1 MASSTAFDLLVIGGG
16 SGGVS
21 CADRAA
27 SRGARVAV
35 IEEGRLGG
43 TCVNVGCIPKK
54 IMYNTSYLAEAVEY
68 AREYG
73 FNIKQEGRPSLD
85 YAALKKKRDAYITW
99 LNGAYEDSL
108 REEKIALIRGRGR
121 FTGPRTVEV
130 NGIEYTGE
138 RIVIAV
144 GGLPSPVNIPGGEL
158 AINSDDF
165 FALDKLPAK
174 VAVVGAGYIA
184 VELAGVLNGLGS
196 ETHLFIRYDS
206 ALRKFDTIIQEHAM
220 DELEQNGVTVHR
232 HSIVSRLSK
241 EPTGTIAVHV
251 GSQSA
256 PLSGFDH
263 VLYAI
268 GRVPNT
274 HALGL
279 DTCGVQVD
287 AAGYIRTD
295 EFEKTNVDRIFAI
308 GDVNGKI
315 ELTPV
320 AVAAGRRLAD
330 RLYGGPGFRDSHL
343 DYTNVP
349 TVVFNHPPIGTVG
362 ITEDEARAK
371 ASAEHPVKV
380 YSTAFPNM
388 FYSMCEREHKPQT
401 AMKIVCLG
409 KDERVV
415 GVHMIGRACDEII
428 QGFAVAV
435 KMGARKA
442 DLDSCVAIHPTAAE
456 EMVTMR

>member
-1 MASSTAFDLLVIGGG
+1 M
-16 SGGVS
+16 
-21 CADRAA
+21 
-27 SRGARVAV
+27 
-35 IEEGRLGG
+35 
-43 TCVNVGCIPKK
+43 
-54 IMYNTSYLAEAVEY
+54 
-68 AREYG
+68 
-73 FNIKQEGRPSLD
+73 
-85 YAALKKKRDAYITW
+85 
-99 LNGAYEDSL
+99 
-108 REEKIALIRGRGR
+108 
-121 FTGPRTVEV
+121 
-130 NGIEYTGE
+130 
-138 RIVIAV
+138 
-144 GGLPSPVNIPGGEL
+144 
-158 AINSDDF
+158 
-165 FALDKLPAK
+165 
-174 VAVVGAGYIA
+174 
-184 VELAGVLNGLGS
+184 
-196 ETHLFIRYDS
+196 
-206 ALRKFDTIIQEHAM
+206 
-220 DELEQNGVTVHR
+220 
-232 HSIVSRLSK
+232 
-241 EPTGTIAVHV
+241 
-251 GSQSA
+251 
-256 PLSGFDH
+256 SGFDH

-320 AVAAGRRLAD
+320 AVAAGRKLAD
-330 RLYGGPGFRDSHL
+330 RLYGGPGFKDSHL

-380 YSTAFPNM
+380 YTTAFPNM